1 MNESLKNTYNTIVEV
16 PEEHLLSSK
25 EGSIFGENGR
35 MLIESKK
42 ESGSIGRLWRYYM
55 WGILVALIS
64 GALMS
69 IQGVFNTEVTKQT
82 SLWVST
88 GWVQLSA
95 FAVCVLAWIFTG
107 RDSIAALW
115 QVENKYTLLGGV
127 IGAFITITVIQSM
140 GSLGPARA
148 AMLIVISQLAVAY
161 VIELFGLFG
170 VEKVDL
176 SGADCLHGHCNCR
189 NCHI

>member
-1 MNESLKNTYNTIVEV
+1 
-16 PEEHLLSSK
+16 
-25 EGSIFGENGR
+25 

-42 ESGSIGRLWRYYM
+42 ESGRIGRLWRYYM

-170 VEKVDL
+170 VEKVDFEWRRL
-176 SGADCLHGHCNCR
+176 LGMAIAIVG
-189 NCHI
+189 IVIFKWEK

>member
-1 MNESLKNTYNTIVEV
+1 
-16 PEEHLLSSK
+16 
-25 EGSIFGENGR
+25 
-35 MLIESKK
+35 
-42 ESGSIGRLWRYYM
+42 M

-127 IGAFITITVIQSM
+127 IGAFITVTVIKSM
-140 GSLGPARA
+140 NSLGPAKA
-148 AMLIVISQLAVAY
+148 AMLIVISQLIIAY
-161 VIELFGLFG
+161 VIELLGWFG
-170 VEKVDL
+170 VEKQPLTMRKVA
-176 SGADCLHGHCNCR
+176 GMAIAIIGVV
-189 NCHI
+189 IFEK

>member
-1 MNESLKNTYNTIVEV
+1 
-16 PEEHLLSSK
+16 
-25 EGSIFGENGR
+25 
-35 MLIESKK
+35 
-42 ESGSIGRLWRYYM
+42 M

-69 IQGVFNTEVTKQT
+69 IQGVFNTEVTTQT

-170 VEKVDL
+170 VEKVDFEWRRL
-176 SGADCLHGHCNCR
+176 LGMAIAIVGIVIFKR
-189 NCHI
+189 EK